1 MKVDSTNMS
10 IAQMIDF
17 NRLVREI
24 SAIGSAL
31 AIDKSMSDVTSSNLS
46 QEDKDYVI
54 GLNNRVSELRELQKA
69 LIDSESVDPKKFS
82 VQIENF
88 QKREKA
94 RLEKFGTKDPAVAL
108 DKEIDEI
115 RERTMSLFLKLFFGT
130 YANITALLE
139 KMSDTVQQ
147 ISGGKLDTENGLK
160 KVLEIQKEVNILNQ
174 ETERRMAVVNAG
186 MRKAA

>member
-54 GLNNRVSELRELQKA
+54 GLNNRVSELRELQ
-69 LIDSESVDPKKFS
+69 
-82 VQIENF
+82 
-88 QKREKA
+88 
-94 RLEKFGTKDPAVAL
+94 RL
-108 DKEIDEI
+108 
-115 RERTMSLFLKLFFGT
+115 
-130 YANITALLE
+130 
-139 KMSDTVQQ
+139 
-147 ISGGKLDTENGLK
+147 
-160 KVLEIQKEVNILNQ
+160 
-174 ETERRMAVVNAG
+174 
-186 MRKAA
+186 